1 MISQTT
7 AETHTDFL
15 ALADRVAAGKIK
27 ALSIKQPYPH
37 HIFHDGKDV
46 ENRDWPTKGRGWFI
60 VHAGVS
66 KSEIDK
72 DDDAQM
78 AMPRG
83 GVVGMAR
90 IVDCVREMDSRW
102 FFGKFGFVLRDAF
115 PLPLIPCRGQLSFFN
130 LEPEVNRL
138 VAEAIRQRAAM
149 PANQSR
155 GGEQ

>member
-1 MISQTT
+1 MNDLLRL
-7 AETHTDFL
+7 AE
-15 ALADRVAAGKIK
+15 RVAAGEIK

-66 KSEIDK
+66 KTELDMSDPEE
-72 DDDAQM
+72 A

-90 IVDCVREMDSRW
+90 IVDCVQQMESRW
-102 FFGKFGFVLRDAF
+102 FFGRYGFVLRDAF
-115 PLPLIPCRGQLSFFN
+115 PLPLVPCRGQLGFFA
-130 LEPEVNRL
+130 LPEDVL
-138 VAEAIRQRAAM
+138 TVVSDSIRAHA
-149 PANQSR
+149 SI
-155 GGEQ
+155 GKGEGK

>member
-1 MISQTT
+1 MI
-7 AETHTDFL
+7 DL
-15 ALADRVAAGKIK
+15 PRLVDRVAAGEIK

-66 KSEIDK
+66 KSELDK
-72 DDDAQM
+72 DDDRQM

-90 IVDCVREMDSRW
+90 IVDCVREMESNW

-115 PLPLIPCRGQLSFFN
+115 PLPLIRCRGQLGFFN
-130 LEPEVNRL
+130 LEPDTNQQ
-138 VAEAIRQRAAM
+138 VAEAIREYARMAA
-149 PANQSR
+149 
-155 GGEQ
+155 